1 MARPQAGYV
10 SLDGRN
16 RQPWST
22 IGGLGGTPAGP
33 GVEFELVDDRS
44 LELLT
49 TLFASS
55 PDAVVVVDEAGC
67 IEMASAAAERLFGYR
82 IDELVG
88 TQVEILVPDS
98 VKGAH
103 LDHRARFV
111 KAPVSRPMGAGLE
124 LEGRRRNG
132 TTFPVDVSLAPVS
145 LGSRQGT
152 AAFVRDATDRRRSEY
167 LMRYVN
173 EVTQRMLAGED
184 TTEVLTLVGER
195 ARTLVGASAAWVVM
209 PDTAGPVLRV
219 VAATGRGAHEIVG
232 ATLDP
237 STSLS
242 AQAMAGGRTVVVDDM
257 RAEPSVLSEARN
269 RGFGPGAYFPM
280 LTQDGP
286 IGALVVARDPHAEP
300 FNSVESAAAEVFAS
314 AAAVGIALGGAR
326 DTLEA
331 MHLVTEHERIA
342 RDLHDTVIQRLFA
355 LGMGLQGAQ
364 RLASGAVGE
373 RISQSVQ
380 AIDEVIREIRET
392 IFDLNRPPG
401 ADLDVRQRVREAAG
415 EVGGQVGLTPRTTFR
430 GPVEA
435 AVSDEMI
442 SHLLAVLR
450 EALTNVGR
458 HARASTVDVV
468 VAATADTVTLSVADD
483 GIGPSSGPSAG
494 HGLANM
500 ADRAA
505 QLGGELTVSSRRPRG
520 TLLVWTVPTG
530 GPTGR

>member
-1 MARPQAGYV
+1 
-10 SLDGRN
+10 
-16 RQPWST
+16 
-22 IGGLGGTPAGP
+22 
-33 GVEFELVDDRS
+33 
-44 LELLT
+44 
-49 TLFASS
+49 
-55 PDAVVVVDEAGC
+55 
-67 IEMASAAAERLFGYR
+67 
-82 IDELVG
+82 
-88 TQVEILVPDS
+88 
-98 VKGAH
+98 
-103 LDHRARFV
+103 
-111 KAPVSRPMGAGLE
+111 
-124 LEGRRRNG
+124 
-132 TTFPVDVSLAPVS
+132 
-145 LGSRQGT
+145 
-152 AAFVRDATDRRRSEY
+152 
-167 LMRYVN
+167 
-173 EVTQRMLAGED
+173 MLN
-184 TTEVLTLVGER
+184 
-195 ARTLVGASAAWVVM
+195 
-209 PDTAGPVLRV
+209 
-219 VAATGRGAHEIVG
+219 
-232 ATLDP
+232 P

-242 AQAMAGGRTVVVDDM
+242 ARAMAGGRTVVVDDM
-257 RAEPSVLSEARN
+257 RAEPSVLSEARS

-280 LTQDGP
+280 ISQDGP
-286 IGALVVARDPHAEP
+286 IGALVVVRDADAEP

-331 MHLVTEHERIA
+331 MHLVSEHERIA

-373 RISQSVQ
+373 RISRSVQ

-401 ADLDVRQRVREAAG
+401 ADFDVRQRVRAVAG
-415 EVGGQVGLTPRTTFR
+415 EVGGEVGFTPRTTFR

-505 QLGGELTVSSRRPRG
+505 ELGGELTISSRRPRG
-520 TLLVWTVPTG
+520 TLLLWTVPTG